1 MEGPSWIRRP
11 AADRGRRRDG
21 GAELTS
27 RRLANDAREYAAT
40 LRDQADA
47 LRELDR
53 PRIRAWCEWIEEWAR
68 QHDPTANP
76 ATIIGLE
83 ELEPR
88 APWEHR

>member
-1 MEGPSWIRRP
+1 
-11 AADRGRRRDG
+11 
-21 GAELTS
+21 
-27 RRLANDAREYAAT
+27 

-53 PRIRAWCEWIEEWAR
+53 QRIRAWCEWIEEWAR
-68 QHDPTANP
+68 QHDPTTNP

-88 APWEHR
+88 ASWEHR